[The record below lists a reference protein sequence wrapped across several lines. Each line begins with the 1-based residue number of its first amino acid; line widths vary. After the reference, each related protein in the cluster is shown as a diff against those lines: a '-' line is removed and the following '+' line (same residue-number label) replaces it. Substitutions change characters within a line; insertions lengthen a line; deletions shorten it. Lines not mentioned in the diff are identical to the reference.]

1 MLARFYNELGEAREV
16 EVEGAAI
23 AARLN
28 LAEEPEAGD
37 ASVDAVAMFELE
49 GSWSR

>member
-1 MLARFYNELGEAREV
+1 MLARFYNELGEAR

-37 ASVDAVAMFELE
+37 ASVAPHAVATFELE